1 MQPQM
6 RLVSTYLI
14 EMFKE
19 CQRQQMKPKELRE
32 AKVTVTLVFKKE
44 DEDLIREISGYTGRV
59 VKGLKVIDNH
69 LDEGVHK
76 DVYIKG
82 IKIEK

>member
-19 CQRQQMKPKELRE
+19 CQRQQMKRKELRE

-44 DEDLIREISGYTGRV
+44 DEDLVREISGHTGSV
-59 VKGLKVIDNH
+59 VKGLKVIDKN
-69 LDEGVHK
+69 LDDGIHK
-76 DVYIKG
+76 DVYIKS
-82 IKIEK
+82 IKIDK